1 MHIEIDDNVL
11 TGIYSWTLYDGPD
24 GIDEFY
30 GKANSLG
37 EVFEQIILHRTQNA
51 LSYAIE

>member
-1 MHIEIDDNVL
+1 MHIEIKDNCS
-11 TGIYSWTLYDGPD
+11 TGIYSWTFYDGSD
-24 GIDEFY
+24 EIDEFC

-51 LSYAIE
+51 LSYIE